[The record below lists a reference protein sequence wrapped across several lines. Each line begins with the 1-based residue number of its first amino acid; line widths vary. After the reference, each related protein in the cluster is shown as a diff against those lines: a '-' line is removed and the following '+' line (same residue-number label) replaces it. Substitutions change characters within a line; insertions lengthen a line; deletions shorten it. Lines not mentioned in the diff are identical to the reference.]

1 MFEAADE
8 AAHFLYVHH
17 LLADHNLPLI
27 RSRDAVAA
35 QTTPVD
41 QWAIESHQPPL
52 YYAVGALLI
61 SWTDRSDVDDYL
73 RPNNLIFLRGTT
85 DDNHNKW
92 LHSPAHTGGDTHISV
107 MILRG
112 YSIVLGM
119 GTLWF
124 VYRTGRL
131 VLGAAGGL
139 AAMLL
144 VASIPTFVS
153 ISASINNDNLVTFL
167 YSAGVYWVL
176 STRTNVSLRDAL
188 VVGLILSAIALTK
201 LTGVSLFVI
210 VYGALLLR
218 RRGEAAQVIAVSL
231 VMATILAVWWYLRNW
246 DLYGDPLALGATRL
260 LWGREY
266 EIAATSGDPL
276 AELVRIG
283 RSFWLMVGHLH
294 NPVYG
299 PAWVYAYAAAI
310 TLLALFGTLWG
321 REESRPTRRD
331 GILAVREILLAVCM
345 VVGFMLLAGTRS
357 VDISYGRLL
366 FPALVGFA
374 PLMVAGWRRLLGRRL
389 MLIPVL
395 PLTMMTLL
403 VPFSLLPRAYPLL
416 IQTEIHNGV
425 DYIGTDAGGL
435 ELVAYTVEQNT
446 VRPGDTLTGHAY
458 LRGTHPQNPALFL
471 TAVDSLTGATLGHT
485 EIYPGMAPTDTLPPE
500 RTYRFDWWVDVE
512 TTAALSPRLIDLHL
526 SWYVPDAMLSIPQVD
541 GSGVALGERVILRGP
556 VLIDSDYQ
564 PRPENTTPGINF
576 HWDDVTVV
584 LEGYTIR
591 DGELKLY
598 WRPSRAA
605 DPDWVVAVQVVDAD
619 GNIIAQADG
628 PPASYPPDVWQEY
641 VMFEDTRRVDI
652 PAGAEV
658 LIGWY
663 RQSDFMRASSGGAGE
678 FRDRLYVI
686 QPPVP

>member
-1 MFEAADE
+1 M
-8 AAHFLYVHH
+8 HN
-17 LLADHNLPLI
+17 LLEDRSLPLI
-27 RSRDAVAA
+27 RSREDIAV
-35 QTTPVD
+35 QTAPVE

-52 YYAVGALLI
+52 YYAVGALLV

-73 RPNNLIFLRGTT
+73 CPNDLIFLRGTT

-92 LHSPAHTGGDTHISV
+92 LHSPVRAGGDTYTAV
-107 MILRG
+107 MVLRG

-124 VYRTGRL
+124 VYCTGRL

-176 STRTNVSLRDAL
+176 ATRKSVTLRDTL
-188 VVGLILSAIALTK
+188 VVGLLLSAIALTK

-210 VYGALLLR
+210 VYGALLLWHR
-218 RRGEAAQVIAVSL
+218 RDSARVITVSL
-231 VMATILAVWWYLRNW
+231 VMVGILAVWWYLRNW
-246 DLYGDPLALGATRL
+246 DLYGDPLALGATRS

-266 EIAATSGDPL
+266 EIAVTSGDPL

-299 PAWVYAYAAAI
+299 PAWVYGYAAAI

-321 REESRPTRRD
+321 REESRPTRRG
-331 GILAVREILLAVCM
+331 GILAVRQQKTLLAGVCGL
-345 VVGFMLLAGTRS
+345 VVVMLLTGTRS

-374 PLMVAGWRRLLGRRL
+374 PLMISGWRSLLGRHL

-395 PLTMMTLL
+395 PLTIMALL
-403 VPFSLLPRAYPLL
+403 IPFSLLPHAYPPLV
-416 IQTEIHNGV
+416 QAETDDEANF
-425 DYIGTDAGGL
+425 IGTAADGL
-435 ELVAYTVEQNT
+435 ELIAYTVVQDT
-446 VRPGDTLTGHAY
+446 VEPDETLTGYAY
-458 LRGTHPQNPALFL
+458 LRGSHPQNPALFL

-512 TTAALSPRLIDLHL
+512 TNVVLSPRLIDLHL
-526 SWYVPDAMLSIPQVD
+526 SWYAPEAMQTISQVD
-541 GSGVALGERVILRGP
+541 GSGVDLGERVILRGP
-556 VLIDSDYQ
+556 VLIDPAYELQ
-564 PRPENTTPGINF
+564 PENETPGINF
-576 HWDDVTVV
+576 WWDDVTVD

-591 DGELKLY
+591 EGVLTLY
-598 WRPSRAA
+598 WRPSRTAES
-605 DPDWVVAVQVVDAD
+605 DWVVAVQVVDAD

-628 PPASYPPDVWQEY
+628 PPKGYPPEVWQRS
-641 VMFEDTRRVDI
+641 VVFEDTRRIDL
-652 PAGAEV
+652 PAGTEV

-663 RQSDFMRASSGGAGE
+663 RQSDFTRANSGGEGE

-686 QPPVP
+686 QPP